1 MHAFPIPV
9 VALVE
14 TRGPGSQPEDESLN
28 YMDMPHDM
36 RTYRMPVL
44 PEPEEVRDLRAARGA
59 LQAVLAALQPEQ
71 PPAKVDLSPLD
82 AANLALIDQ
91 IMGEGEVSA
100 LIETQG
106 GSLRIQESVFAG
118 VWRVRMFD
126 ADAACIA
133 DHIEIGDLPA
143 AIVLASRAGLSTP
156 TIPTTAD
163 GVINAP
169 ALLAEITE
177 HLRLGACRTLV
188 VDSENRPQ
196 RGRFLPDSP
205 PHGCSMGQ
213 EAGEKG
219 SAAVDSQPTIPKS
232 DRLLATPYHIINLS
246 LLPFSPEDAQWLDQA
261 LGRGTVSLLSRGYGN
276 CRITATGISRVWW
289 VQYFNSQDALIL
301 NTLEIT
307 DAPEVARAAAE
318 DLTDSGER
326 LTEVL
331 EWIG

>member
-9 VALVE
+9 VAL
-14 TRGPGSQPEDESLN
+14 GPGTQSEDESLN

-44 PEPEEVRDLRAARGA
+44 PEPEDVRDLRAARGA
-59 LQAVLAALQPEQ
+59 LQTVLAGLRSARPDQP
-71 PPAKVDLSPLD
+71 KIDLCPLD

-100 LIETQG
+100 LIESQDG
-106 GSLRIQESVFAG
+106 NLRIQESVYAG
-118 VWRVRMFD
+118 VWRTRLFD

-143 AIVLASRAGLSTP
+143 AVVRASRAGQRAP
-156 TIPTTAD
+156 TAPPLAP
-163 GVINAP
+163 GVVNAP
-169 ALLAEITE
+169 ALLAEISD
-177 HLRLGACRTLV
+177 HLR
-188 VDSENRPQ
+188 Q
-196 RGRFLPDSP
+196 
-205 PHGCSMGQ
+205 
-213 EAGEKG
+213 
-219 SAAVDSQPTIPKS
+219 
-232 DRLLATPYHIINLS
+232 ATPYHIINLS
-246 LLPFSPEDAQWLDQA
+246 LLPFSPEDALWLDQA

-318 DLTDSGER
+318 DLADSGER
-326 LTEVL
+326 LNEVL

>member
-1 MHAFPIPV
+1 MHTFPIPV
-9 VALVE
+9 VAL
-14 TRGPGSQPEDESLN
+14 GPGTQPEDESLN

-44 PEPEEVRDLRAARGA
+44 PEPEDVRDLRAARGV
-59 LQAVLAALQPEQ
+59 LQAVLAGLQPSH
-71 PPAKVDLSPLD
+71 PDLATARIDLSPLD

-100 LIETQG
+100 LIESQG
-106 GSLRIQESVFAG
+106 GSLRIQESVYAG
-118 VWRVRMFD
+118 VWRTRLFD

-143 AIVLASRAGLSTP
+143 AVVRASRAGQSAPIAPPLAP
-156 TIPTTAD
+156 
-163 GVINAP
+163 GVVNAP
-169 ALLAEITE
+169 ALLAEISD
-177 HLRLGACRTLV
+177 HLR
-188 VDSENRPQ
+188 Q
-196 RGRFLPDSP
+196 
-205 PHGCSMGQ
+205 
-213 EAGEKG
+213 
-219 SAAVDSQPTIPKS
+219 
-232 DRLLATPYHIINLS
+232 ATPYHIINLS
-246 LLPFSPEDAQWLDQA
+246 LLPFSPEDALWLDQA

-307 DAPEVARAAAE
+307 DAPEVARAAVE
-318 DLTDSGER
+318 DLADSVER
-326 LTEVL
+326 LAEVM